1 MDTSTKISLT
11 MQIPGRTRR
20 FVRML
25 RKKVTLQD
33 TSMKKLPEKVGA
45 RIIGTAKI
53 PLYEYIPAKH
63 HINICKEAYD
73 SMVSPTEVPERFM
86 PYMKMPIRYKEWK
99 KLSIT
104 QRLDWHMAELAQHF
118 NAISFTYSVMEE
130 EDCKDWRIPF

>member
-1 MDTSTKISLT
+1 MDTSIKISLT

-45 RIIGTAKI
+45 RIIGTAKV
-53 PLYEYIPAKH
+53 PLYEYIPAQH

-73 SMVSPTEVPERFM
+73 SMISPDEVPERFM
-86 PYMKMPIRYKEWK
+86 SYMKMPIRHKAWK
-99 KLSIT
+99 KLSTT
-104 QRLDWHMAELAQHF
+104 QRLDWHMNEITQHF
-118 NAISFTYSVMEE
+118 HAISFVYSVMEE
-130 EDCKDWRIPF
+130 EDCENWRIPF